1 MNKQLLSIIIPSRDP
16 RYLQKTIDDLL
27 SKAEGEVE
35 IIVVLDGIWHDPM
48 PKSDPRVI
56 IVHHGTQFN
65 NVGMRDSINR
75 GMAIS
80 KGTHVMKID
89 EHCLMSQG
97 YDLALKADCE
107 DEDVI
112 IPRRYRIDPDKWEI
126 IEDGRASIDYMHI
139 DFPFQR
145 PNDKSC
151 GLHGGIWKRPGR
163 EKILI
168 DETPS
173 MQGSF
178 YFMKK
183 SYWDKLIGP
192 LDSEKYGDFTQEA
205 QEISCKAW
213 FSGGRVMVN
222 KNVYYAHWHKGT
234 KGKGYGFSTAQYDEH
249 GKSMNKGR
257 IYCRDYW
264 LTTKDYKYDW
274 EWYMKKFPDMPGWGS
289 DWKERIVEARK
300 IEDELLISQVINK

>member
-1 MNKQLLSIIIPSRDP
+1 MLSIIIPSRDP

-27 SKAEGEVE
+27 IKASQSIE
-35 IIVVLDGIWHDPM
+35 IIVVLDGYWPNPM
-48 PKSDPRVI
+48 LKSDPRVI
-56 IVHHGTQFN
+56 VIHHGTQFN

-75 GMAIS
+75 GMSIA

-97 YDLALKADCE
+97 YDLVLKADCE

-112 IPRRYRIDPDKWEI
+112 IPRRYRIQPDLWEVM
-126 IEDGRASIDYMHI
+126 EDGRAPIDYMHI

-145 PNDKSC
+145 PNDKKC
-151 GLHGGIWKRPGR
+151 GLHGGIWKRDDR
-163 EKILI
+163 ADILI
-168 DETPS
+168 DETPT

-183 SYWDKLIGP
+183 SYWDNLIDP
-192 LDSEKYGDFTQEA
+192 LDSEKYGNFTQEA
-205 QEISCKAW
+205 QEISFKAW

-222 KNVYYAHWHKGT
+222 KKVFYAHWHKG
-234 KGKGYGFSTAQYDEH
+234 KNGRNYGFSNQQYREH
-249 GKSMNKGR
+249 GRSMNMGR

-264 LTTKDYKYDW
+264 LATKDYKYDW
-274 EWYMKKFPDMPGWGS
+274 EWFMKKFPDMPGWNKN
-289 DWKERIVEARK
+289 WKSEIAEARK
-300 IEDELLISQVINK
+300 LEEDLLDNSNN